1 MREDLSR
8 KRRSMKILSSVP
20 CGGAYHTCQFI
31 RDAANMA
38 TTIAADDAAL
48 ERLEASA
55 PPPPPQLS
63 ADRDVA
69 ALRAELKRA
78 DVVSATLVER
88 ERLEGNRR
96 AAMLELESIG
106 KCDVR
111 CDVDD
116 RIVAA
121 TRMIAVVDRD
131 ITAARR
137 DHDRAATALE
147 RAEIDRARKM
157 ELVAE
162 VGDLEKLVA
171 AMSRRGVP
179 LALLRQHLSEINERV
194 AELLEQSAGMTAR
207 ALVDGDELQIEV
219 SSQRGTVPIELAC
232 GMEKFFTALA
242 FRMVMAKLS
251 PSSADFFVI
260 DEGFGALDDLNV
272 DAACRLLSIAKC
284 MFSFVII
291 ISHVDAIKDVADHLL
306 EIVRDDEGRSR
317 IIQR

>member
-1 MREDLSR
+1 
-8 KRRSMKILSSVP
+8 
-20 CGGAYHTCQFI
+20 
-31 RDAANMA
+31 
-38 TTIAADDAAL
+38 
-48 ERLEASA
+48 
-55 PPPPPQLS
+55 
-63 ADRDVA
+63 
-69 ALRAELKRA
+69 
-78 DVVSATLVER
+78 
-88 ERLEGNRR
+88 
-96 AAMLELESIG
+96 
-106 KCDVR
+106 
-111 CDVDD
+111 
-116 RIVAA
+116 
-121 TRMIAVVDRD
+121 
-131 ITAARR
+131 
-137 DHDRAATALE
+137 
-147 RAEIDRARKM
+147 M